1 MSRDSNRQ
9 GTKPITLM
17 PNRRSLMQRR
27 YITVDVFTDRAFG
40 GNPLAVVLD
49 AGSLSTAQMQA
60 IAVEFN
66 YSETT
71 FVLPPR
77 DAAHD
82 AQVRIFTVT
91 REIPF
96 AGHPNVGTAFVLAK
110 QAATPLARL
119 KFEEGA
125 GLVPV
130 EILTEGGRVVGA
142 ELTAPQPLSRLTQ
155 FSAEQA
161 AATIALSAADI
172 RTDRHPPQIVSVGMP
187 FLVVEVASRDALQ
200 RARPDA
206 AAFAQALPYDGA
218 FAVYFYT
225 RDVPEA
231 EKPCDLQARMFHP
244 GSSGLTEDP
253 ATGSATVAAAALLAD
268 LSDEQDGELRL
279 RIGQGVDM
287 GRPSL
292 LLTRVRKENG
302 VVVSAH
308 VGGGCVQMMEGTFRL
323 AGEA

>member
-1 MSRDSNRQ
+1 
-9 GTKPITLM
+9 
-17 PNRRSLMQRR
+17 MQRR

-49 AGSLSTAQMQA
+49 AGGLSTAQMQA
-60 IAVEFN
+60 IATEFN

-77 DAAHD
+77 DAAND
-82 AQVRIFTVT
+82 AQVRIFTVN

-96 AGHPNVGTAFVLAK
+96 AGHPNVGTAFVLASR
-110 QAATPLARL
+110 AATPPARL

-130 EILTEGGRVVGA
+130 EILQEAGKVVGA
-142 ELTAPQPLSRLTQ
+142 ELTAPLALSKLSP

-161 AATIALSAADI
+161 ASCLSLSAAEI
-172 RTDRHPPQIVSVGMP
+172 RTDRHPPRIFSVGLP
-187 FLVVEVASRDALQ
+187 FLMVEVASREALL

-206 AAFAQALPYDGA
+206 AAFAGA
-218 FAVYFYT
+218 FPRDDSDAVYLYT
-225 RDVPEA
+225 RDVPPA
-231 EKPCDLQARMFHP
+231 EQPLDLQARMFHP
-244 GSSGLTEDP
+244 GSSGLSEDP
-253 ATGSATVAAAALLAD
+253 ATGSATVAAAAMLAD
-268 LSDEQDGELRL
+268 LASERDGELKL

-292 LLTRVRKENG
+292 LLTRVVKANG
-302 VVVSAH
+302 AVVSAH
-308 VGGGCVQMMEGTFRL
+308 VGGGCVPMMEGTFRL
-323 AGEA
+323 TGEG